1 MSEEV
6 SQQHQP
12 TDVFVS
18 YRRTDREFVDSVV
31 RSLEGR
37 GVVVWWDA
45 DIEGGADWRGA
56 IVEKLEQ
63 SQLMLLVFSEECN
76 HSSEL
81 KKELAL
87 AGHFKK
93 DVIPVLIEQTE
104 PRGPFLYELAGRNW
118 INIAPDAETKV
129 ELLTERLVAQ
139 IDRPLQ
145 RPAPVPEST
154 TPAPEPVAMPEP
166 EMSPEP
172 EASSAVERAAPSW
185 SDTPPDANT
194 AARVDGEPEAET
206 QTRPQRLDPPT
217 VDLPDVDAVIKADAR
232 PDRSDFLPFRW
243 FDFILPGLIFLLVA
257 IPDDEFTLAESVGLA
272 ILMAFAVLALIGAVA
287 FPMRYY
293 RRRRSPYRV
302 LAMLSL
308 SNLVLFLGLVVGVA
322 LSSGYELES
331 GQSRSGE
338 AAWASVGFL
347 FIFIVLSLLSFGL
360 FWVLSKRRAASELRS
375 GMQNL

>member
-1 MSEEV
+1 MSEEG
-6 SQQHQP
+6 SQQHHP

-76 HSSEL
+76 HSTEL

-87 AGHFKK
+87 AGHFDK

-129 ELLTERLVAQ
+129 ELLTDRLVEQ

-145 RPAPVPEST
+145 RPAPSPEPT
-154 TPAPEPVAMPEP
+154 TPAAEPVATPGPET
-166 EMSPEP
+166 SP
-172 EASSAVERAAPSW
+172 AVERATPSW
-185 SDTPPDANT
+185 LDTPPDAHT
-194 AARVDGEPEAET
+194 AARADGEREAEK
-206 QTRPQRLDPPT
+206 QPERQRLDPPT
-217 VDLPDVDAVIKADAR
+217 VDLPDIEAVIKADAR
-232 PDRSDFLPFRW
+232 PDRRDLLPFRW
-243 FDFILPGLIFLLVA
+243 FDFIIPGLILLLAA
-257 IPDDEFTLAESVGLA
+257 IPDDETTLAESLGISVS
-272 ILMAFAVLALIGAVA
+272 MAFAVLALIGAIA
-287 FPMRYY
+287 FPVRYY

-322 LSSGYELES
+322 LSSGFELES
-331 GQSRSGE
+331 GESRSE
-338 AAWASVGFL
+338 ATAWASVGFL
-347 FIFIVLSLLSFGL
+347 IIFIVLSLLSFGL
-360 FWVLSKRRAASELRS
+360 FWVLSKRRAGRELR
-375 GMQNL
+375 LRYA